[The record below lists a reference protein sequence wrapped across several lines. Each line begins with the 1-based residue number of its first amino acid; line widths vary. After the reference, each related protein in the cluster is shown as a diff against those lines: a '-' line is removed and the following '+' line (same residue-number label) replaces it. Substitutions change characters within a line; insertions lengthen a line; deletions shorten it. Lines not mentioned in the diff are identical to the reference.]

1 MAFVGPG
8 TFALLGPFLNKKM
21 FKIIFYDC
29 VGIKMNI
36 LY

>member
-21 FKIIFYDC
+21 FIFYDC